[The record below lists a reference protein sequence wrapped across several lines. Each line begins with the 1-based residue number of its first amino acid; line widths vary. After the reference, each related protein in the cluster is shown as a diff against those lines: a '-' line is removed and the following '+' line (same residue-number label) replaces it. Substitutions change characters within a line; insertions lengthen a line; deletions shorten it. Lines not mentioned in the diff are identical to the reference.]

1 MTTSLVVRAGNSSR
15 AQPGLTHPL
24 QSMTI
29 DARRGFGTG
38 GEAGG
43 GGLDDPRG
51 GLRELWA
58 GIC

>member
-1 MTTSLVVRAGNSSR
+1 VTTSLVVRAGNSSR

-43 GGLDDPRG
+43 RGLDDPG
-51 GLRELWA
+51 VDCGELWA
-58 GIC
+58 GN